1 MDLADTLPKASVD
14 KHPGLGCSLIASHR
28 RCKPKQIQRRFQTV
42 QPSRIAMPSIEQS
55 IEHSPTDLV
64 GSLGRAD
71 PKNFVGDLSRFGPHS
86 RWILTFK
93 KCVEQLMHGS

>member
-42 QPSRIAMPSIEQS
+42 QPSRIAVPSIEQS

-71 PKNFVGDLSRFGPHS
+71 PENFVGDLSRFGPHS

>member
-1 MDLADTLPKASVD
+1 
-14 KHPGLGCSLIASHR
+14 
-28 RCKPKQIQRRFQTV
+28 
-42 QPSRIAMPSIEQS
+42 
-55 IEHSPTDLV
+55 LV

-71 PKNFVGDLSRFGPHS
+71 PENFVGDLSRFGPHS

>member
-1 MDLADTLPKASVD
+1 MDLAETLPKASVD
-14 KHPGLGCSLIASHR
+14 KHPGLSGSLSDSHP

-42 QPSRIAMPSIEQS
+42 QPSRIAVPSIEQS

-64 GSLGRAD
+64 GSLGRAY
-71 PKNFVGDLSRFGPHS
+71 PENFEGDLSRFGPHC

>member
-14 KHPGLGCSLIASHR
+14 KHPGLSGSLSDSHP

-42 QPSRIAMPSIEQS
+42 QPSRIAVPSIEQS

-64 GSLGRAD
+64 GSLGRAY
-71 PKNFVGDLSRFGPHS
+71 PENFEGDLSRFGPHC